1 MQNLIIVAGLVAP
14 VFLIVALG
22 YFLKKL
28 GMINDNFVKLSS
40 RIVFSVSL
48 PALIFTEIS
57 KTDLS
62 TILNLE
68 LIGYAYAGTLV
79 TFLVVWLISIPS
91 VKTATDRTVFI
102 QGSFR
107 GNFAVVGLALI
118 ANVYGINNL
127 VKASLLLAF
136 TIPIY
141 NTLSVIAL
149 TVPLRKEKKMNIRY
163 TIFEI
168 LRNPLVLAVIFSIPF
183 SYFKIELP
191 FIVDSTINYL
201 GALAL
206 PLALLGIGGFMNF
219 TEIKK
224 GFNLSL
230 YSSVLKLIVFPVVM
244 IYGAYLFGFR
254 GYDLGLLFILFACPT
269 AITSFIMAEAMG
281 SNSKLA
287 ANILLIT
294 TLTSLVTITFGLFIL
309 KEYNLI

>member
-1 MQNLIIVAGLVAP
+1 VQNLIIVAGLVAP

-28 GMINDNFVKLSS
+28 GLINDNFVRLSS
-40 RIVFSVSL
+40 KIVFTVSL

-62 TILNLE
+62 AILNLD
-68 LIGYAYAGTLV
+68 LIGFAYAGTLI
-79 TFLVVWLISIPS
+79 TFFVVWVISIPS

-107 GNFAVVGLALI
+107 GNFAVIGLALI
-118 ANVYGINNL
+118 ANFYGINSL
-127 VKASLLLAF
+127 GKASLLLAF

-149 TVPLRKEKKMNIRY
+149 TVPLRKERKINIRS
-163 TIFEI
+163 TIIEI
-168 LRNPLVLAVIFSIPF
+168 LRNPLVLAVILSIPF
-183 SYFKIELP
+183 SYFKITLP
-191 FIVDSTINYL
+191 FIMNSTIDYL
-201 GALAL
+201 AALAL

-219 TEIKK
+219 NEIKK
-224 GFNLSL
+224 GFTLSV
-230 YSSVLKLIVFPVVM
+230 YSTVLKLIISPVIM
-244 IYGAYLFGFR
+244 TYAAYLFGFR

-269 AITSFIMAEAMG
+269 AIASFIMAEAMG

-287 ANILLIT
+287 ANILLMT
-294 TLTSLVTITFGLFIL
+294 TLASLFTITLGLFIL

>member
-68 LIGYAYAGTLV
+68 LIGFAYAGTLI
-79 TFLVVWLISIPS
+79 TFLIVWLISIPS

-118 ANVYGINNL
+118 ANIYGINNL
-127 VKASLLLAF
+127 GKASLLLAF

-141 NTLSVIAL
+141 NTLSVVAL
-149 TVPLRKEKKMNIRY
+149 TVPLRKERRMNIRY

-168 LRNPLVLAVIFSIPF
+168 IRNPLVLAVIFSIPF
-183 SYFKIELP
+183 SYFKVELP
-191 FIVDSTINYL
+191 FIADRTINYL
-201 GALAL
+201 AALAL

-224 GFNLSL
+224 GFILSL
-230 YSSVLKLIVFPVVM
+230 YSSALKLIVFPVIM
-244 IYGAYLFGFR
+244 TYGAYMFGFR

-269 AITSFIMAEAMG
+269 AIASFIMAEAMG

-287 ANILLIT
+287 ANILLMT
-294 TLTSLVTITFGLFIL
+294 TLASLITITIGLFIL

>member
-1 MQNLIIVAGLVAP
+1 MQNLIVVAGLVAP

-62 TILNLE
+62 RILNLE
-68 LIGYAYAGTLV
+68 LIAFAYAGTFV
-79 TFLVVWLISIPS
+79 TFFIVWIISIPA

-118 ANVYGINNL
+118 ANVYGIDSL
-127 VKASLLLAF
+127 GKASLLLAF

-149 TVPLRKEKKMNIRY
+149 TVPLRKERQMNVSY
-163 TIFEI
+163 TIIEI
-168 LRNPLVLAVIFSIPF
+168 LRNPLVLAVVISLPFSI
-183 SYFKIELP
+183 FKIELP
-191 FIVDSTINYL
+191 FIVERTINYL
-201 GALAL
+201 AALAL

-224 GFNLSL
+224 GFSL
-230 YSSVLKLIVFPVVM
+230 TVFSTLLKLVIFPSLM
-244 IYGAYLFGFR
+244 TYGAFLFGFR
-254 GYDLGLLFILFACPT
+254 GYDLGILFILFACPT
-269 AITSFIMAEAMG
+269 AIASFIMAEAMG

-287 ANILLIT
+287 ANILLMT
-294 TLTSLVTITFGLFIL
+294 TLVSLITITIGLFIL

>member
-1 MQNLIIVAGLVAP
+1 MQNLLVVAGLVTP

-22 YFLKKL
+22 YLLKKL

-40 RIVFSVSL
+40 KIVFSVSL

-57 KTDLS
+57 KTDL
-62 TILNLE
+62 TQILNLD
-68 LIGYAYAGTLV
+68 LIGFAYAGTFI
-79 TFLVVWLISIPS
+79 TFIIVWLLSIPS

-127 VKASLLLAF
+127 GKASLLLAF
-136 TIPIY
+136 TIPVY

-149 TVPLRKEKKMNIRY
+149 TVPLRKERQMNLNH
-163 TIFEI
+163 TVLEI
-168 LRNPLVLAVIFSIPF
+168 LRNPLVLAVIFSLPF
-183 SYFKIELP
+183 SYFKLELP
-191 FIVDSTINYL
+191 FIINRTVNYL
-201 GALAL
+201 AALAL

-219 TEIKK
+219 TEVKK
-224 GFNLSL
+224 GFTVSV
-230 YSSVLKLIVFPVVM
+230 YSSVLKLIIFPASMTYV
-244 IYGAYLFGFR
+244 AYLFNFR
-254 GYDLGLLFILFACPT
+254 GYDLGILFILFASPT
-269 AITSFIMAEAMG
+269 AIASFIMAEAMG

-287 ANILLIT
+287 ANILLMT
-294 TLTSLVTITFGLFIL
+294 TLASLITITIGLFIL

>member
-22 YFLKKL
+22 YLLKKL
-28 GMINDNFVKLSS
+28 GMINDNFVKFSS

-57 KTDLS
+57 RTDLS

-68 LIGYAYAGTLV
+68 LIGFAYAGTLI
-79 TFLVVWLISIPS
+79 TFFIAWLISIPS

-127 VKASLLLAF
+127 GKASLLLAF

-141 NTLSVIAL
+141 NTLSVVAL
-149 TVPLRKEKKMNIRY
+149 TVPLRNERHLNIRH

-168 LRNPLVLAVIFSIPF
+168 LRNPLVLAVILSIPF
-183 SYFKIELP
+183 SYCKIELP

-201 GALAL
+201 ADLAL
-206 PLALLGIGGFMNF
+206 PLALLGIGGFMDF
-219 TEIKK
+219 TELKK
-224 GFNLSL
+224 GFTLSL
-230 YSSVLKLIVFPVVM
+230 YSSVLKLIVFPVLMTYV
-244 IYGAYLFGFR
+244 AYLFGFR
-254 GYDLGLLFILFACPT
+254 GY
-269 AITSFIMAEAMG
+269 G
-281 SNSKLA
+281 SWNPVYTVCLSHRHSKL
-287 ANILLIT
+287 
-294 TLTSLVTITFGLFIL
+294 
-309 KEYNLI
+309 YNGRSYGFKQ

>member
-22 YFLKKL
+22 YLLKKL

-62 TILNLE
+62 TILNLK
-68 LIGYAYAGTLV
+68 LIGFAYAGTLV
-79 TFLVVWLISIPS
+79 TFFVVWLISIPS

-107 GNFAVVGLALI
+107 GNFAVVGLALV
-118 ANVYGINNL
+118 ANVYGAENL
-127 VKASLLLAF
+127 GKASILLAF

-141 NTLSVIAL
+141 NTLSVVAL
-149 TVPLRKEKKMNIRY
+149 TVPLRNERHLNIRH
-163 TIFEI
+163 TICEI

-183 SYFKIELP
+183 SYFKIVLP

-201 GALAL
+201 ADLAL
-206 PLALLGIGGFMNF
+206 PLALLGIGGFMDF

-224 GFNLSL
+224 GFTLSL
-230 YSSVLKLIVFPVVM
+230 YSSALKLIIFPLIM
-244 IYGAYLFGFR
+244 TYGAYLFGFR

-269 AITSFIMAEAMG
+269 AIASFIMAEAMG

-287 ANILLIT
+287 ANILLMT

>member
-1 MQNLIIVAGLVAP
+1 VQNLIVVAGLVAP

-48 PALIFTEIS
+48 PALIFIEIA

-62 TILNLE
+62 RILNLE
-68 LIGYAYAGTLV
+68 LIGFSYIGTLL
-79 TFLVVWLISIPS
+79 TFFFVWLISIPA

-107 GNFAVVGLALI
+107 GNFAVIGLALI
-118 ANVYGINNL
+118 ANVYGVNNL
-127 VKASLLLAF
+127 GKASLLLAF
-136 TIPIY
+136 TIPLY

-149 TVPLRKEKKMNIRY
+149 TVPLRKERQMNVGH

-168 LRNPLVLAVIFSIPF
+168 VRNPLILAVIFSLPF

-191 FIVDSTINYL
+191 FIVDRTINYL
-201 GALAL
+201 AALAL

-224 GFNLSL
+224 GFKLSVF
-230 YSSVLKLIVFPVVM
+230 SSALKLIFFPLVM
-244 IYGAYLFGFR
+244 TYGAYLFGFR
-254 GYDLGLLFILFACPT
+254 GYDLGILFIMFACPT
-269 AITSFIMAEAMG
+269 AIASFIMAEAMG

-287 ANILLIT
+287 ANILLMT
-294 TLTSLVTITFGLFIL
+294 TLASLITITAGLFIL
-309 KEYNLI
+309 KQYNLI

>member
-22 YFLKKL
+22 YLLKKL
-28 GMINDNFVKLSS
+28 GMINDNFVKFSS

-68 LIGYAYAGTLV
+68 LIGFAYAGTLI
-79 TFLVVWLISIPS
+79 TFFIAWLISIPS

-127 VKASLLLAF
+127 GKASLLLAF

-141 NTLSVIAL
+141 NTLSVVAL
-149 TVPLRKEKKMNIRY
+149 TVPLRNERHLNIRH

-168 LRNPLVLAVIFSIPF
+168 LRNPLVLAVILSIPF
-183 SYFKIELP
+183 SYCKIELP

-201 GALAL
+201 ADLAL
-206 PLALLGIGGFMNF
+206 PLALLGIGGFMDF
-219 TEIKK
+219 TELKK
-224 GFNLSL
+224 GFTLSL
-230 YSSVLKLIVFPVVM
+230 YSSVLKLIVFPVLM

-254 GYDLGLLFILFACPT
+254 GYDLGILFILFACPT
-269 AITSFIMAEAMG
+269 AIASFIMAEAMG

-287 ANILLIT
+287 ANILLMT
-294 TLTSLVTITFGLFIL
+294 TLASLVTITIGLFIL

>member
-1 MQNLIIVAGLVAP
+1 VQNLLVVAGLVTP

-22 YFLKKL
+22 YLLKKL

-40 RIVFSVSL
+40 KIVFSVSL

-57 KTDLS
+57 KTDL
-62 TILNLE
+62 TQILNLD
-68 LIGYAYAGTLV
+68 LIGFAYAGTFI
-79 TFLVVWLISIPS
+79 TFIIVWLLSIPS

-127 VKASLLLAF
+127 GKASLLLAF
-136 TIPIY
+136 TIPVY

-149 TVPLRKEKKMNIRY
+149 TVPLRKERQMNLNH
-163 TIFEI
+163 TVLEI
-168 LRNPLVLAVIFSIPF
+168 LRNPLVLAVIFSLPF
-183 SYFKIELP
+183 SYFKLELP
-191 FIVDSTINYL
+191 FIINRTVNYL
-201 GALAL
+201 AALAL

-219 TEIKK
+219 TEVKK
-224 GFNLSL
+224 GFTVSV
-230 YSSVLKLIVFPVVM
+230 YSSVLKLIIFPASMTYV
-244 IYGAYLFGFR
+244 AYLFNFR
-254 GYDLGLLFILFACPT
+254 GYDLGILFILFASPT
-269 AITSFIMAEAMG
+269 AIASFIMAEAMG

-287 ANILLIT
+287 ANILLMT
-294 TLTSLVTITFGLFIL
+294 TLASLITITIGLFIL

>member
-1 MQNLIIVAGLVAP
+1 MQNLIVVAGLVAP

-22 YFLKKL
+22 YLLKKL

-48 PALIFTEIS
+48 PALIFTEVS
-57 KTDLS
+57 KTDL
-62 TILNLE
+62 TQILNLE
-68 LIGYAYAGTLV
+68 LIGFAYAGTLV
-79 TFLVVWLISIPS
+79 TFFIVWIISIPS
-91 VKTATDRTVFI
+91 VKIATDRTVFI

-107 GNFAVVGLALI
+107 GNFAVIGLALI

-127 VKASLLLAF
+127 GKASLLLAF

-149 TVPLRKEKKMNIRY
+149 TVPLRKERQMNISH
-163 TIFEI
+163 TVIEI

-183 SYFKIELP
+183 SYFKLELP
-191 FIVDSTINYL
+191 FIINKTVNYL
-201 GALAL
+201 AALAL

-219 TEIKK
+219 NEIKK
-224 GFNLSL
+224 GFSISVF
-230 YSSVLKLIVFPVVM
+230 SSTLKLIVFPV
-244 IYGAYLFGFR
+244 IITYFAYLFGFR
-254 GYDLGLLFILFACPT
+254 GYDLGILFILFACPT
-269 AITSFIMAEAMG
+269 AIASFIMAEAMG

-287 ANILLIT
+287 ANILLLT
-294 TLTSLVTITFGLFIL
+294 TLTSLFTITIGLFIL